1 MTDPKTVA
9 ALQFLQDLVF
19 KYRVSPTPAELATQ
33 GAFQLFSSGKV
44 GVTIS
49 IRAALSQFQTIKS
62 FKWDLAP
69 FPRGTAGAATAL
81 QGVGYCLFKGTK
93 FPDHDW
99 ELLRFLSSAP
109 AEQQEMRTG
118 TVMPARISVCK
129 STEFLK
135 PPPAHAE
142 IFLTAMQYAQKP
154 PLNPQWPK
162 VINVFNK
169 ELSRLWNHS
178 ASASSVCQQIV
189 PQVNA
194 ILQTSASA

>member
-1 MTDPKTVA
+1 M
-9 ALQFLQDLVF
+9 QFLQDLVF
-19 KYRVSPTPAELATQ
+19 KYHVSPTPAELTTQ

-44 GVTIS
+44 GLTVG
-49 IRAALSQFQTIKS
+49 IRAALSQFQAIKS
-62 FKWDLAP
+62 FTWDLAP

-93 FPDHDW
+93 FPDQDW
-99 ELLRFLSSAP
+99 ELLRFLSSVP
-109 AEQQEMRTG
+109 AEQKEMQTG

-129 STEFLK
+129 SKEFLK

-162 VINVFNK
+162 VVNVFNK
-169 ELSRLWNHS
+169 ELSRLWDNS
-178 ASASSVCQQIV
+178 ASASSVCQRIV

-194 ILQTSASA
+194 ILHSAASA